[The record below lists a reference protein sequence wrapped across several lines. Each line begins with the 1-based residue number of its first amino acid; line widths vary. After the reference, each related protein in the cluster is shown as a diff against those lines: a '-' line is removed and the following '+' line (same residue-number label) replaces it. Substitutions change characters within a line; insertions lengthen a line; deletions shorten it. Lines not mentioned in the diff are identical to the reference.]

1 LTDKLFL
8 TQYLTL
14 RDVAVRAERVAK
26 TITDEALHGQ
36 RLFHPAVYG
45 IPRGGIPAA
54 FAVLHA
60 LREDNPAWDMTD
72 DPEKATIFIDDI
84 IDSGETIGRY
94 LKKYPQAVGGYALV
108 DKVRNPC
115 DEGWFVFPWEAKDGK
130 DDEGIRANITRLLQY
145 IGDDP
150 NREGL
155 LETPAR
161 VEKAYREWF
170 SGYGHEGAEVLKTF
184 EDGAEKTDEMIV
196 VGPISFYSHCEH
208 HMAPF
213 FGSVHIA
220 YIPDGKIVGLSKF
233 ARLVEIYSRRLQ
245 VQERLTTQ
253 IAESL
258 QEGLC
263 PKGVAV
269 LVKARHLCMESRGAK
284 SIGSTT
290 TTSKLLGA
298 MKTSEARSEFLR
310 LCA

>member
-1 LTDKLFL
+1 MNKN
-8 TQYLTL
+8 
-14 RDVAVRAERVAK
+14 E
-26 TITDEALHGQ
+26 G
-36 RLFHPAVYG
+36 
-45 IPRGGIPAA
+45 
-54 FAVLHA
+54 
-60 LREDNPAWDMTD
+60 
-72 DPEKATIFIDDI
+72 
-84 IDSGETIGRY
+84 DS
-94 LKKYPQAVGGYALV
+94 
-108 DKVRNPC
+108 
-115 DEGWFVFPWEAKDGK
+115 GWFVFPWETKDGK
-130 DDEGIRANITRLLQY
+130 DDEGIQENVIRLLQY
-145 IGDDP
+145 IGEDP
-150 NREGL
+150 MREGL
-155 LETPAR
+155 IETPAR
-161 VEKAYREWF
+161 VEKAYKEWF
-170 SGYGHEGAEVLKTF
+170 SGYGHEGSEVLKTF

-208 HMAPF
+208 HIAPF
-213 FGSVHIA
+213 FGSVYIA

-258 QEGLC
+258 QEGLS

-298 MKTSEARSEFLR
+298 MKTSEARAEFLR

>member
-1 LTDKLFL
+1 MTDKIFL
-8 TQYLTL
+8 SLEDINQ
-14 RDVAVRAERVAK
+14 RAKDVADLIVSYPGVSDVQYP
-26 TITDEALHGQ
+26 TI
-36 RLFHPAVYG
+36 YG
-45 IPRGGIPAA
+45 IPRGGISAA
-54 FAVLHA
+54 LAILIA
-60 LREDNPAWDMTD
+60 LREHNPSWAMTSI
-72 DPEKATIFIDDI
+72 PEYATAFVDDI
-84 IDSGETIGRY
+84 IDSGNTMQRY
-94 LKKYPQAVGGYALV
+94 LKKHQRAIGGFALV
-108 DKVRNPC
+108 DKLRNPY
-115 DEGWFVFPWEAKDGK
+115 DKGWFVFPWEAKDGK
-130 DDEGIRANITRLLQY
+130 DDEGIQENVKRLLQY
-145 IGDDP
+145 IGEDP
-150 NREGL
+150 EREGL
-155 LETPAR
+155 VETPAR

-170 SGYGHEGAEVLKTF
+170 SGYGHEGYEVLKTF

-208 HMAPF
+208 HIAPF

-245 VQERLTTQ
+245 VQERLTAQ

>member
-1 LTDKLFL
+1 MLNKIFL
-8 TQYLTL
+8 SLEDVNQ
-14 RDVAVRAERVAK
+14 RAKDVAD
-26 TITDEALHGQ
+26 TIVSYPGISDIQYPTI
-36 RLFHPAVYG
+36 YG

-54 FAVLHA
+54 LAVLVA
-60 LREDNPAWDMTD
+60 LREYNPSWAMTSI
-72 DPEKATIFIDDI
+72 PEYATAFVDDI
-84 IDSGETIGRY
+84 IDSGDTMQRY
-94 LKKYPQAVGGYALV
+94 LLEHPRAISGFALV
-108 DKVRNPC
+108 DKRRNPA
-115 DEGWFVFPWEAKDGK
+115 DNEGWFVFPWEAKDGA
-130 DDEGIRANITRLLQY
+130 DDEGIQENVKRLLQY
-145 IGDDP
+145 IGEDP
-150 NREGL
+150 MREGL
-155 LETPAR
+155 IETPAR
-161 VEKAYREWF
+161 VEKAYKEWF
-170 SGYGHEGAEVLKTF
+170 SGYGHEGSEVLKTF
-184 EDGAEKTDEMIV
+184 EDGAEKTDEIIV

-284 SIGSTT
+284 SIGSIT

-298 MKTSEARSEFLR
+298 MKTSEARAEFLR

>member
-1 LTDKLFL
+1 MTDKIF
-8 TQYLTL
+8 LTL

-26 TITDEALHGQ
+26 AITDNDEYLLTA
-36 RLFHPAVYG
+36 FNPTIYG
-45 IPRGGIPAA
+45 IPRGGVPAA

-60 LREDNPAWDMTD
+60 LREDNPTWNMTN
-72 DPEKATIFIDDI
+72 DPEKATVFIDDI

-108 DKVRNPC
+108 DKTRTAL
-115 DEGWFVFPWEAKDGK
+115 DTGWFVFPWEAKDGN
-130 DDEGIRANITRLLQY
+130 DDEGIQENVKRLLQY
-145 IGDDP
+145 IGEDP
-150 NREGL
+150 EREGL

-161 VEKAYREWF
+161 VEKAYKEWF

-208 HMAPF
+208 HIAPF

-245 VQERLTTQ
+245 VQERLTAQ

>member
-1 LTDKLFL
+1 MTDKIFL
-8 TQYLTL
+8 SLEDINQ
-14 RDVAVRAERVAK
+14 RAKDVADLIVSYPGVSDIQYP
-26 TITDEALHGQ
+26 TI
-36 RLFHPAVYG
+36 YG
-45 IPRGGIPAA
+45 IPRGGISAA
-54 FAVLHA
+54 LAILIA
-60 LREDNPAWDMTD
+60 LREHNPSWAMTSI
-72 DPEKATIFIDDI
+72 PEYATAFVDDI
-84 IDSGETIGRY
+84 IDSGNTMQRY
-94 LKKYPQAVGGYALV
+94 LKKHQRAISGFALV
-108 DKVRNPC
+108 DKLRNPY

-130 DDEGIRANITRLLQY
+130 DDEGIQENVKRLLQY
-145 IGDDP
+145 IGEDSE
-150 NREGL
+150 REGL

-161 VEKAYREWF
+161 VEKAYKEWF